1 MQKYNNLVRQTTF
14 KSVFACYARQL
25 YIPIYRLI
33 KTNIINNTN
42 KKQKRL
48 DHISPIFIIYRIANY
63 FIRLCLVLP
72 NQDPSSCLQP
82 LG

>member
-42 KKQKRL
+42 KKQKRFG
-48 DHISPIFIIYRIANY
+48 PYW
-63 FIRLCLVLP
+63 P
-72 NQDPSSCLQP
+72 NLYN
-82 LG
+82 L

>member
-14 KSVFACYARQL
+14 KSVFACYVRQL

-48 DHISPIFIIYRIANY
+48 DHISPIFIIYRITNY

>member
-48 DHISPIFIIYRIANY
+48 DRIGPIFITYRIAITLFGYVWCFLNQRP
-63 FIRLCLVLP
+63 FILV
-72 NQDPSSCLQP
+72 
-82 LG
+82 

>member
-42 KKQKRL
+42 YKQKRL
-48 DHISPIFIIYRIANY
+48 DRIGPIFIPIELQITLFGYVWC
-63 FIRLCLVLP
+63 FQTKTFLLVYSL
-72 NQDPSSCLQP
+72 
-82 LG
+82 

>member
-42 KKQKRL
+42 KKQK
-48 DHISPIFIIYRIANY
+48 DWT
-63 FIRLCLVLP
+63 VLA
-72 NQDPSSCLQP
+72 QSL
-82 LG
+82 

>member
-33 KTNIINNTN
+33 KQTLSITLT
-42 KKQKRL
+42 KKQK
-48 DHISPIFIIYRIANY
+48 DWT
-63 FIRLCLVLP
+63 VLA
-72 NQDPSSCLQP
+72 QSL
-82 LG
+82 

>member
-1 MQKYNNLVRQTTF
+1 MGLHTFSDTT
-14 KSVFACYARQL
+14 VFACYARQL

-48 DHISPIFIIYRIANY
+48 DRIGPIFIIYRLANY